1 MKVGLLA
8 IAQTRGG
15 ELGAH
20 DVVIHFMLD
29 DFHVE
34 AEAVLADRARS
45 VESHFWIGAGVFH
58 GHFFAITFHV
68 GRRAVLL
75 ALLIHVGAVGIHIF
89 LRHTLFERNRD
100 GDAEYFRFGCVF
112 VLPGLHVLGGGVQ
125 A

>member
-8 IAQTRGG
+8 IAQTCGG
-15 ELGAH
+15 KFGAH

-34 AEAVLADRARS
+34 AETVFTDRARAI
-45 VESHFWIGAGVFH
+45 EGHFWIGAGVLH
-58 GHFFAITFHV
+58 GHFVAFAFHV
-68 GRRAVLL
+68 RRRAVLL

-89 LRHTLFERNRD
+89 LRHALLERDGD
-100 GDAEYFRFGCVF
+100 GDAEYFRFGRVF
-112 VLPGLHVLGGGVQ
+112 VLPGFYVLSGG